1 MMLIAHDVDNG
12 PGDSDED
19 DDIGIITSICN
30 GKRTEWGTVQ
40 GVPLNCAARSHIT
53 NWLVQQQNA
62 GILVLEYLLMQ
73 EKDCKTKTWSVT
85 ALDEIFQNVEASL
98 TAWWTFFRVTSCQS
112 LKKKSE

>member
-12 PGDSDED
+12 LGDSDED

-73 EKDCKTKTWSVT
+73 EKDSKTKTWSVT

>member
-1 MMLIAHDVDNG
+1 MLIAHDVDNG

-30 GKRTEWGTVQ
+30 GKSTEWGTVQ

-62 GILVLEYLLMQ
+62 GILVLECLLMQ
-73 EKDCKTKTWSVT
+73 EKDSKTKTWSVT